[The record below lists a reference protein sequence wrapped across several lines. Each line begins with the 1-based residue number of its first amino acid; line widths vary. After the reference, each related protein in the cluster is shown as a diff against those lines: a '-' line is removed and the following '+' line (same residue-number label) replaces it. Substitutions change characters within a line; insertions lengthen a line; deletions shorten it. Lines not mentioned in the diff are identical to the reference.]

1 MNKKLLKKEWVW
13 IKADSDERLWPWIVH
28 LLCDAEVRHAL
39 IVCTQMRP
47 LPVIR
52 Y

>member
-1 MNKKLLKKEWVW
+1 MNKKLLKKDWVW
-13 IKADSDERLWPWIVH
+13 ITTDSDERLWTWIVH

-39 IVCTQMRP
+39 IVTAQMRP